1 MTWSSASLE
10 KNKAINQKKAA
21 LRRRNT
27 IRCPSLPLI
36 PARSTTA
43 LVLSSSLPSQK
54 WLPPPLFQ
62 GHRLLLSARSPVL
75 LTLQFSALPPRGHL
89 AVSERVLVV
98 PLGRA
103 LSSRW
108 RTRVA
113 ADHRTVCRAAPQH
126 WRSTWP
132 HMQPRLKKLGFFGLL
147 SSLGHTPLVI
157 QRLSPCLSALQM
169 PCRAVGFLLGMLER
183 LDHFKLSSVNSVVGQ
198 EY

>member
-43 LVLSSSLPSQK
+43 LGLSSSLPSQK
-54 WLPPPLFQ
+54 WLPPPLLQ

-75 LTLQFSALPPRGHL
+75 SAPQFSALPPRGHL

-103 LSSRW
+103 LSSR
-108 RTRVA
+108 VA
-113 ADHRTVCRAAPQH
+113 ADGV
-126 WRSTWP
+126 
-132 HMQPRLKKLGFFGLL
+132 
-147 SSLGHTPLVI
+147 
-157 QRLSPCLSALQM
+157 
-169 PCRAVGFLLGMLER
+169 
-183 LDHFKLSSVNSVVGQ
+183 
-198 EY
+198 